1 MATKILVL
9 GGNGFVGSH
18 LVETLLAGGA
28 RVRVLDRSG
37 SLKTPPLSGVD
48 YRHADLADLPAL
60 TEALADMDLVIH
72 LISTTVPGTAN
83 QDPVADIEG
92 NLIGTVRLLQKLR
105 DAGVPKL
112 IYLSSGGTVYGDTP
126 GMPIP
131 EAHPRDPMSSY
142 GIVKAAIEN
151 YIAMYSATAGFQFL
165 ILRVSNLYGPR
176 QGHIGVQGVI
186 PTLCRRILDGE
197 PIKIWGDGSAT
208 RDYLH
213 ISDLMAFITAA
224 ITQCATGIFNV
235 GSGTGTSLNQLL
247 ALFAEITRR
256 PLNLEHLPPRG
267 FDVHHLVLDI
277 TQARRTLSWLPRVS
291 LREGCQGYWE
301 WFQRQKPY

>member
-18 LVETLLAGGA
+18 LVESLLAGGA

-37 SLKTPPLSGVD
+37 SLKTPPMIGVD
-48 YRHADLADLPAL
+48 YRYADLADLPAL

-83 QDPVADIEG
+83 QDPIADIDG

-105 DAGVPKL
+105 NAGVPKL
-112 IYLSSGGTVYGDTP
+112 IYLSSGGTVYGDSP
-126 GMPIP
+126 NRPIP
-131 EAHPRDPMSSY
+131 ETHPRDPLSSY

-151 YIAMYSATAGFQFL
+151 YIAMYGGLAGFQFL

-176 QGHIGVQGVI
+176 QGHVGVQGVI
-186 PTLCRRILDGE
+186 PTICRRILDGE
-197 PIKIWGDGSAT
+197 PLKIWGDGSAT

-213 ISDLMAFITAA
+213 ISDLMTFITAA
-224 ITQCATGIFNV
+224 ITQGATGTFNV
-235 GSGTGTSLNQLL
+235 GSGMGTSLTQLL
-247 ALFAEITRR
+247 ELFAQITRK
-256 PLNLEHLPPRG
+256 PLKLEYLPPRG
-267 FDVHHLVLDI
+267 FDVRHLVLDI
-277 TQARRTLSWLPRVS
+277 TKARRTLGWQPQVP

-301 WFQRQKPY
+301 WLQRHEG

>member
-18 LVETLLAGGA
+18 LVESLLAAGA

-83 QDPVADIEG
+83 QDPVADIQG

-112 IYLSSGGTVYGDTP
+112 LYLSSGGTVYGATP
-126 GMPIP
+126 SMPIP
-131 EAHPRDPMSSY
+131 EAHPRNPVSSY
-142 GIVKAAIEN
+142 GIVKTAIEN
-151 YIAMYSATAGFQFL
+151 YIAMYSAMAGFQFL

-197 PIKIWGDGSAT
+197 PLKIWGDGTAT

-224 ITQCATGIFNV
+224 ITQGATGIFNV

-247 ALFAEITRR
+247 ALFAEITQRSVK
-256 PLNLEHLPPRG
+256 LEHLPPRS

-277 TQARRTLSWLPRVS
+277 TQARQALGWRPRIPLP
-291 LREGCQGYWE
+291 EGCQQYWD
-301 WFQRQKPY
+301 WLQRHEG